1 MHDVSVCACTR
12 MCMYMCVCCCG
23 ASVIARLW
31 RSETTLCS
39 LLLLGELQG
48 LEPGHQIFLSLSHLS
63 RPNSALNWK
72 HCNVSFLFFLN
83 ICFHLPSSKF
93 IGLWYVLC
101 LKIYFTSYDLKIL
114 CIEKEKKRKQLF
126 WTSIICGIYLI
137 KTTWYSLQ
145 DASACKASAAKSEEP
160 SSIPSAH
167 KVEAKDSCT
176 LLWSLRVHVYRHT
189 HGAHR
194 YTQ

>member
-1 MHDVSVCACTR
+1 
-12 MCMYMCVCCCG
+12 MYLYVHVQACVCTCVYCCG

-31 RSETTLCS
+31 TSETTLCS

-48 LEPGHQIFLSLSHLS
+48 LEPGHQTFLSLSHLS

-101 LKIYFTSYDLKIL
+101 LKIYYFTSYDLKIL
-114 CIEKEKKRKQLF
+114 CIEKENNYFELALFVAYTWLKQHD
-126 WTSIICGIYLI
+126 T
-137 KTTWYSLQ
+137 
-145 DASACKASAAKSEEP
+145 ACKMP
-160 SSIPSAH
+160 QLVRH
-167 KVEAKDSCT
+167 
-176 LLWSLRVHVYRHT
+176 LLPSLRSRVQSPVPT
-189 HGAHR
+189 K
-194 YTQ
+194 